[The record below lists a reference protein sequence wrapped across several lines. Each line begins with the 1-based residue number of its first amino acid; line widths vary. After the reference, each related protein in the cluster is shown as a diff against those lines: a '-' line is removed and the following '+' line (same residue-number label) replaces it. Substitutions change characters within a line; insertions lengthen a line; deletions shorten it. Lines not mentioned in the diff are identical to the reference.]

1 MYRVEVEYRLRKPKS
16 VALRCAYSQGSIER
30 LEPFFRVEMID
41 LPDIDRPLKVRY
53 AWQSVVH
60 LCMQTRNNFE
70 VLGCVG
76 VLAICRNFGFLS
88 TTLLLRLS
96 NLDPL
101 LCCKML
107 SKFREGVLGE
117 SELIK
122 QRTVLD
128 GVKDNMVVGS

>member
-1 MYRVEVEYRLRKPKS
+1 MYRAEVEYRLRKPKS
-16 VALRCAYSQGSIER
+16 VASRCAYIQGSTER
-30 LEPFFRVEMID
+30 LEPFFSVEMID

-60 LCMQTRNNFE
+60 LRMQTRDNFE

-76 VLAICRNFGFLS
+76 VLAICRNFDFLS

-107 SKFREGVLGE
+107 SKFREGILGQ

-128 GVKDNMVVGS
+128 RVKDNMVVGP